1 MQARTNTMIYASLFG
16 RAFLQ
21 VALVALNVSQIA
33 AGNYA
38 FAFVTGWAIS
48 ALWWTN
54 ARGAGR
60 SEVRGAAMCYA
71 LGAAFGTVA
80 GMGLS
85 RFL

>member
-1 MQARTNTMIYASLFG
+1 MAVLFL

-21 VALVALNVSQIA
+21 VALVALNVAQIA
-33 AGNYA
+33 KGNYGLA
-38 FAFVTGWAIS
+38 FLTGWAIS
-48 ALWWTN
+48 ALWWSN

-60 SEVRGAAMCYA
+60 SEVRGAALAYSA
-71 LGAAFGTVA
+71 GAAFGTVA

>member
-1 MQARTNTMIYASLFG
+1 MAVLIPVFG

-38 FAFVTGWAIS
+38 AAFLTGWAIS
-48 ALWWTN
+48 ALWWSN

-60 SEVRGAAMCYA
+60 LDVPGAAWAYS
-71 LGAAFGTVA
+71 LGAACGTVA
-80 GMGLS
+80 GMALS

>member
-1 MQARTNTMIYASLFG
+1 MIYASIFG

-33 AGNYA
+33 RGHYG
-38 FAFVTGWAIS
+38 FAFLTGWAIS
-48 ALWWTN
+48 ALWWSN

-60 SEVRGAAMCYA
+60 SEVRGAGLVYSV
-71 LGAAFGTVA
+71 GAAFGTVA

-85 RFL
+85 RFLS

>member
-1 MQARTNTMIYASLFG
+1 MAHARIFG

-21 VALVALNVSQIA
+21 VSLVSLNVSQIA
-33 AGNYA
+33 RGNYA
-38 FAFVTGWAIS
+38 MAFLTGWAIS

-60 SEVRGAAMCYA
+60 SEVRGAAACYG